1 MQPLTPA
8 PSPLPAPGAPTG
20 RSTLLSLPLD
30 PDLHRALA
38 DLADATG
45 CRTEDLVLDA
55 VRERLRAE
63 EARVR
68 GTAER
73 LAGAHADLLRR
84 LGE

>member
-1 MQPLTPA
+1 MQPLT
-8 PSPLPAPGAPTG
+8 LPPE
-20 RSTLLSLPLD
+20 LSHALD
-30 PDLHRALA
+30 

-45 CRTEDLVLDA
+45 RRPEGIALDA
-55 VRERLRAE
+55 VRAGLRAE

-68 GTAER
+68 GAAER